1 MSRVR
6 DRYSPFPMDS
16 GIDRILRRDEGKEV
30 ETGPAADISPAFSP
44 LKPRLEQLYA
54 LPNLEDYLAAMLAPL
69 VNEPLLLLPNRFNN
83 ALRDAVESLDALAEE
98 DPRLARL
105 LSRAAR
111 MMRDQVALRELVQM
125 YRSALLKG

>member
-83 ALRDAVESLDALAEE
+83 ALRDAVESLDTLAEE

>member
-1 MSRVR
+1 
-6 DRYSPFPMDS
+6 MDS

-83 ALRDAVESLDALAEE
+83 ALRDAVESLDTLAEE

>member
-16 GIDRILRRDEGKEV
+16 GIDKILRRDEAKEV
-30 ETGPAADISPAFSP
+30 ETGSAADISPAFSP
-44 LKPRLEQLYA
+44 VRPRLEQLYA

-69 VNEPLLLLPNRFNN
+69 INEPLLLLPHRFNN
-83 ALRDAVESLDALAEE
+83 ALNDAVEGLDAQAEQ
-98 DPRLARL
+98 DPRLARIL
-105 LSRAAR
+105 KRAAR
-111 MMRDQVALRELVQM
+111 MMRDQAALRELVQM